1 MMTQTQRNAPLL
13 PLKDRLLILFISG
26 LLLMAALGYM
36 FIFFGGVFVIDKK
49 ELTLDAT
56 TTILTEEG
64 DVDGKLYEENRVHVM
79 IEYIAEHVLDDYL
92 AIEDRRFYHHQGI
105 DYRSIFRAIYRD
117 IIARSKVEG
126 GSTITQQLAK
136 NLFFT
141 NDKSWLRKTKEIMAA
156 IYLERN

>member
-1 MMTQTQRNAPLL
+1 
-13 PLKDRLLILFISG
+13 
-26 LLLMAALGYM
+26 M
-36 FIFFGGVFVIDKK
+36 FIFFGGLFVRYKK

-64 DVDGKLYEENRVHVM
+64 DVFGKLYEENRVPVK
-79 IEYIAEHVLDDYL
+79 IEDIPEHVLDAYI

-126 GSTITQQLAK
+126 GRSEEHTSELQSRFDLVCRLLLEKKNCISTC
-136 NLFFT
+136 
-141 NDKSWLRKTKEIMAA
+141 M
-156 IYLERN
+156 